1 MTLLQCCTSLPNLM
15 DHMLSKL
22 PQTITVSV
30 FSNQSLWASL
40 NCGQA
45 WFLSSDEIESKRG
58 MINDWE
64 YYSRER
70 EDFRHLS
77 SLTVRHKLNRPK
89 MVTFCSRFALIFKL
103 WMLILLQCALATVK
117 SPEHIVINTNVKH
130 KNLLWGFSKSS

>member
-64 YYSRER
+64 HYSRER
-70 EDFRHLS
+70 EDFRHLL

-89 MVTFCSRFALIFKL
+89 MVTFCSRSALIFKV